1 MNILFVSSG
10 NKKSEI
16 SPIVFKQ
23 GESIRKLKYDLDY
36 FSIKGKGVKGY
47 ISNIIPLRKK
57 INDKKYDVIHVHF
70 GLSTIVGYLSQC
82 FRIKKIP
89 IVVSLMGSD
98 ILDNNK
104 KTTIIKIVNSFAF
117 WIIKNKSSHI
127 IVKSNEMFNKINI
140 PAKTSIIPNG
150 VDFNLFKPLDKK
162 ELQDELG
169 WDKNVKHVLFA
180 ADPNRKVKNYELA
193 KKSVLKIKRFK
204 IEIHHLINESH
215 NNIVKLMNA
224 SDIVILS
231 SLFEG
236 SPNVIKEAM
245 ACNKPIVSTNVGDV
259 SSIMANTIGCFV
271 TDNTI
276 NEFSSKIEYTLE
288 NHSVTN
294 GRDQISYLKE
304 GKIAEKIIGI
314 YKNILNEK

>member
-23 GESIRKLKYDLDY
+23 GESIRKLKYNLDY
-36 FSIKGKGVKGY
+36 FSIKGKGIKGY
-47 ISNIIPLRKK
+47 ILNLFPLRKK
-57 INDKKYDVIHVHF
+57 LIYNKYDVIHVHY
-70 GLSTIVGYLSQC
+70 GLSTIVVYLTQC

-98 ILDNNK
+98 VLSNDK
-104 KTTIIKIVNSFAF
+104 KSTTIRIINSFAF

-127 IVKSNEMFNKINI
+127 IVKSEEMFNKINI
-140 PAKTSIIPNG
+140 PFKTTIIPNG
-150 VDFNLFKPLDKK
+150 VDFKLFKPLDKK
-162 ELQDELG
+162 KLQDELG
-169 WDKNVKHVLFA
+169 WNKNIKHILFA
-180 ADPNRKVKNYELA
+180 ADPYRKVKNYELA
-193 KKSVLKIKRFK
+193 KKSVLKITNFD
-204 IEIHHLINESH
+204 IEIHHLINEPH

-259 SSIMANTIGCFV
+259 SSIISNTIGCFIA
-271 TDNTI
+271 DSSI
-276 NEFSSKIEYTLE
+276 DDFSSKIEFTLK
-288 NHSVTN
+288 NHFVTK
-294 GRDQISYLKE
+294 GRDQINYLKE
-304 GKIAEKIIGI
+304 EKIAEKIIEI
-314 YKNILNEK
+314 YKKVLNEN